1 MKRRFGTGCALH
13 ICCFTRRILLSSIP
27 QRVRFRKA
35 ECYVQI
41 SEIPVI
47 PDLKVN
53 KILDQLKAFQ
63 LFCQITYGRH
73 KPHLT
78 WINKQAVHRRLFLRS
93 ILNRKLNSVD
103 KKDIKLSF
111 LKESSKVICDLICG
125 RKY

>member
-1 MKRRFGTGCALH
+1 M
-13 ICCFTRRILLSSIP
+13 CCFTRRTLLSSIR

-78 WINKQAVHRRLFLRS
+78 LDKQAS
-93 ILNRKLNSVD
+93 CTSQA
-103 KKDIKLSF
+103 LSAKYF
-111 LKESSKVICDLICG
+111 EPKVKFSS
-125 RKY
+125 